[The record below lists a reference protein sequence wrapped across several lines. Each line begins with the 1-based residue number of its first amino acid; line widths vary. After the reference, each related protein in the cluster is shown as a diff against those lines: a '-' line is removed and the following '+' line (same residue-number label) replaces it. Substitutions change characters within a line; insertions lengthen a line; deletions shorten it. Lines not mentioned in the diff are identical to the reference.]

1 MTPKVRQSYQEK
13 NIQGDRKKFWSLLL
27 CSSVS
32 VFDRRKS
39 IKLKLDSVFVRI
51 GFRKKVE
58 STQKKSRHLG
68 KYDIPKEIGEKQ
80 QLDVK
85 YVPAACYPGNDDEKF
100 FQYTVIKEASSKRF
114 IYSVPLVLHL
124 LSHYKYCRNLRK
136 KYLQN
141 VIFML

>member
-13 NIQGDRKKFWSLLL
+13 IIQSDRKKFWSLLL

-32 VFDRRKS
+32 VSDRRKF
-39 IKLKLDSVFVRI
+39 IKLKLYRIFVRI

-58 STQKKSRHLG
+58 STKKKSRHLG

-85 YVPAACYPGNDDEKF
+85 YVPAACYSGNDDEKF
-100 FQYTVIKEASSKRF
+100 F
-114 IYSVPLVLHL
+114 
-124 LSHYKYCRNLRK
+124 
-136 KYLQN
+136 
-141 VIFML
+141 